1 MKINIF
7 RYIAFGAVALSL
19 SACEDFLDVSP
30 ESSITNEDIFSS
42 EDETKAMLNTIYTKL
57 TANNLYGLAWPY
69 TFNTNTDVEMKSNGN
84 QFSTSGNGD
93 EVHCFDM
100 RSLWSSLE
108 NTWNSAYEAVNYCND
123 FIENME
129 DSPLF
134 SAEVAGTPSQMQ
146 HMYGEAKCLRAMI
159 YLDLI
164 RTWGDVPYRTESTK
178 VGIDF
183 YGEGVTERNVIL
195 TNLINDLIGVE
206 GMMLPAADLTEGV
219 ERASREY
226 CQALIGQLCLYRGGY
241 ALRPG
246 GSEGV
251 MSRADDYL
259 DYYRQ
264 AKIYLGKV
272 ISEGRHSLDRESF
285 ADMWARECRWQVLR
299 DGDIIFEIPMQKDGN
314 SAYGYNI
321 GVTIGFNEDRPAH
334 PYGQASNRI
343 SYCGLYPFT
352 FDQRDL
358 RLDVTCVPYKYD
370 DELNQEV
377 DLGKSCVSGWGI
389 GKWNKMN
396 MDLGNMMSGNAGSTG
411 INAVRMRYADVLLM
425 YAEVENEINGP
436 TSEAKEA
443 LKKVRRRAFDP
454 SLHAEMV
461 ESYVEGLAGPDAFF
475 KAIMNERAWEFG
487 GEGIRKY
494 DLARWNKYSETL
506 INVYNTLGDWGK
518 RAWGIGER
526 GDVRDKV
533 YIRETTGDD
542 GRTRLEFRGLKEYG
556 ADIDHP
562 ASEGWRTTQEYATN
576 WWTRNKETEEWELH
590 DDVKWS
596 FRGFI
601 NFNNASSVTSATPVR
616 YLCPYPGRIITTHK
630 GSIQQ
635 QYGYR

>member
-1 MKINIF
+1 MKTNIF
-7 RYIAFGAVALSL
+7 RYIAFGAAALSL

-30 ESSITNEDIFSS
+30 DSSITNDDIFSS
-42 EDETKAMLNTIYTKL
+42 EDETKAMLNTVYTKL

-100 RSLWSSLE
+100 RSLWGSLE
-108 NTWNSAYEAVNYCND
+108 STWNSAYEAVNYCND
-123 FIENME
+123 FIENMQ

-134 SAEVAGTPSQMQ
+134 SAEVSGTPSQMQ

-183 YGEGVTERNVIL
+183 YGEGVTDRNVIL
-195 TNLINDLIGVE
+195 ENLVNDLIGVE
-206 GMMLPAADLTEGV
+206 DMMLPAADLTEGV

-259 DYYRQ
+259 DWYRT
-264 AKIYLGKV
+264 AKTYLGRV

-285 ADMWARECRWQVLR
+285 AEMWARECRWQVLR
-299 DGDIIFEIPMQKDGN
+299 DGDMIFEIPMRKDGN
-314 SAYGYNI
+314 GSYGYNI
-321 GVTIGFNEDRPAH
+321 GVTIGFNEDHPAH
-334 PYGQASNRI
+334 PYGQATNRI

-370 DELNQEV
+370 EDLNQEV
-377 DLGKSCVSGWGI
+377 DLGKSCVSGWGV

-396 MDLGNMMSGNAGSTG
+396 MDLGNMMSGTAGSTG

-425 YAEVENEINGP
+425 YAEAENELNGP
-436 TSEAKEA
+436 TADAKEA

-461 ESYVEGLAGPDAFF
+461 EAYVEGLAGPEAFF
-475 KAIMNERAWEFG
+475 NAIVNERAWEFG

-506 INVYNTLGDWGK
+506 IKVYKTLVDWGK
-518 RAWGIGER
+518 RAWGDGAR
-526 GDVRDKV
+526 GDVRDRI
-533 YIRETTGDD
+533 YIRETTDAN
-542 GRTRLEFRGLKEYG
+542 GRIRLEFRGLKEYG
-556 ADIDHP
+556 PDIDHP
-562 ASEGWRTTQEYATN
+562 VSEGWKKTQDYAMN
-576 WWTRNKETEEWELH
+576 WQVRNKETEQLEIH

-601 NFNNASSVTSATPVR
+601 NFSNESSVTPATPVR